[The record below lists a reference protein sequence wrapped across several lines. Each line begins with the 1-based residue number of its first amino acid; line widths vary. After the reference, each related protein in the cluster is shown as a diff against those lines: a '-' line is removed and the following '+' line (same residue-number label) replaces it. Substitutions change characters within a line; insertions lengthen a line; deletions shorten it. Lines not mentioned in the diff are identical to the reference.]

1 MKEEILQ
8 LMLQKYIESK
18 DTAIEHLHQKLYN
31 LEEMDTFL
39 EANNLPRLNQEK
51 KKTKTKNEYE
61 QTIKSKETELVIL
74 KLLTEN
80 SRIRWDHF
88 RILPN
93 I

>member
-39 EANNLPRLNQEK
+39 EANNLPRLN
-51 KKTKTKNEYE
+51 
-61 QTIKSKETELVIL
+61 
-74 KLLTEN
+74 
-80 SRIRWDHF
+80 
-88 RILPN
+88 
-93 I
+93 